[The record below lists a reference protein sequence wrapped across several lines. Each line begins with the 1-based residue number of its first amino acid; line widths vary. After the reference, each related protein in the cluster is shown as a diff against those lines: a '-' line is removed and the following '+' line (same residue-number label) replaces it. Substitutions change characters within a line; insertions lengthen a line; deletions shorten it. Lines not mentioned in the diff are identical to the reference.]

1 MDKPRIVV
9 GIDGSSTAAQA
20 MYWAAIEC
28 GRRAAE
34 LVLAHAGDTEAGRSP
49 DSGLPTSYGRSL
61 LAEAE
66 AGVFESGLDCPIS
79 TVIAPENPVH
89 LLTRLSEQADLLVVG
104 SHGLGKQASLLLGSV
119 AFRVAAHARCPV
131 AVIPTG
137 WDEQAHAGKPVV
149 VGIPE
154 SISANTA
161 LYLAFAEARAR
172 GGVPVRAVR
181 TWSRVDWTGDLMDL
195 IYTTR
200 PVFQAKQQEHTDRLL
215 APVRVLF
222 PEVPVQTVLSG
233 ERIDDVMLTAT
244 ADAALLVLGS
254 RFADGH
260 SYSRLGATT
269 ARLMHRVHCPAL
281 VVGRAEWQAA
291 GEPDGRSRVTV
302 PARQEATP

>member
-1 MDKPRIVV
+1 MGQPQIVV
-9 GIDGSSTAAQA
+9 GIDGSATARQA

-28 GRRAAE
+28 ERRAGE
-34 LVLAHAGDTEAGRSP
+34 LLIAHAGDAEAGQSP

-66 AGVFESGLDCPIS
+66 AEVFESGLDCPIS
-79 TVIAPENPVH
+79 TVIAPENPVR
-89 LLTRLSEQADLLVVG
+89 LLTRLSEHADLLVVG

-131 AVIPTG
+131 AVIPSG
-137 WDEQAHAGKPVV
+137 WDEQAHSGKPVV
-149 VGIPE
+149 VGIPA
-154 SISANTA
+154 STSANTP
-161 LYLAFAEARAR
+161 LYVAFAEARAR

-181 TWSRVDWTGDLMDL
+181 TWSRMDWTGDLMDL
-195 IYTTR
+195 IYTTE
-200 PVFQAKQQEHTDRLL
+200 PTFQAKQQEHIDRML
-215 APVRVLF
+215 APMRALF

-233 ERIDDVMLTAT
+233 ERIEDVMLSAT

-269 ARLMHRVHCPAL
+269 ARLMHRVQLPAM
-281 VVGRAEWQAA
+281 VVGRAEWRAP
-291 GEPDGRSRVTV
+291 GKPDGRARVTV
-302 PARQEATP
+302 PSRQEATP